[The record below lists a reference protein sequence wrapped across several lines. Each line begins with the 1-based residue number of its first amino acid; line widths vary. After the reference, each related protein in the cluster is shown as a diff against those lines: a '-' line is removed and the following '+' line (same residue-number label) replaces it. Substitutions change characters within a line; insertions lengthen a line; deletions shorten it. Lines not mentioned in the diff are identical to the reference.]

1 MQHLRRIAL
10 AIALPAAAVAVL
22 GITTGVATSSPGAG
36 NPRVAATDENP
47 APPNPNIAP
56 TQIGPPQ
63 TAPPQQPPLTLKTL
77 PSRTLPSRTATKS
90 PTSMSP
96 SATSASPS
104 KTSGSPSP
112 SGRPGGIV
120 PVRNCTG
127 TTVSSSMTVQ
137 VGTAGGKQ
145 ALVDSQG
152 CALYLNT
159 QDTPQASA
167 CTGSCLVTW
176 PPLNG
181 PAQAGQGVQQSN
193 LATVHPARHR
203 PAAGDLLRPPAVL
216 LPRRH
221 RAGSGERTGRA
232 ADLVAG
238 GRVGQPDPAVAA
250 RSRPRPEHATPDRA
264 PAPGPP
270 HDAGPC
276 PGPGG
281 R

>member
-63 TAPPQQPPLTLKTL
+63 TAPPQQPPFTLKTL

-90 PTSMSP
+90 PTSMSS

-112 SGRPGGIV
+112 SGTGRPGGIV

-193 LATVHPARHR
+193 LATVTRPDTGQQQVTYFGHR
-203 PAAGDLLRPPAVL
+203 LYYFHGD
-216 LPRRH
+216 
-221 RAGSGERTGRA
+221 T
-232 ADLVAG
+232 
-238 GRVGQPDPAVAA
+238 
-250 RSRPRPEHATPDRA
+250 
-264 PAPGPP
+264 APGQANGQGVQQIWWLV
-270 HDAGPC
+270 DASGNPIQQ
-276 PGPGG
+276 
-281 R
+281 